1 MSSDTYRTHL
11 LERQKYDQSRGG
23 ELNQTEGGEKSA
35 NDTKP
40 LDYSFTV
47 LQFYEAKA
55 HDFDRVDEAVQLI

>member
-23 ELNQTEGGEKSA
+23 ELNQTESGEKRA

-47 LQFYEAKA
+47 LRGESP
-55 HDFDRVDEAVQLI
+55 RL

>member
-23 ELNQTEGGEKSA
+23 ELNQTESGQKRA

-40 LDYSFTV
+40 LDYSFTRR
-47 LQFYEAKA
+47 KPTT
-55 HDFDRVDEAVQLI
+55 LIVWMKPSN